1 MLAGLYIA
9 APILIV
15 IIKNISDKWA
25 KYWICGLFVFTSII
39 PFIEKLNIRF
49 LSTIIS
55 SINGYM
61 DLQFFGG
68 WTLYFVL
75 GYYIGHT
82 EFSKKKVRAIYLCAG
97 TAFLFTVITTIGFY
111 KWYGEPMGI
120 LSYEYPNIVIF
131 GAGVFL
137 LFKEKISKISFTE
150 NCKKGVFSLSKLTF
164 GIYLIHVLVLRILYQ
179 VGFGISLFHPIIS
192 VPIVSLVTFIFAALI
207 IWTIRKIP
215 VIGSYLA

>member
-1 MLAGLYIA
+1 
-9 APILIV
+9 
-15 IIKNISDKWA
+15 
-25 KYWICGLFVFTSII
+25 
-39 PFIEKLNIRF
+39 
-49 LSTIIS
+49 
-55 SINGYM
+55 
-61 DLQFFGG
+61 
-68 WTLYFVL
+68 
-75 GYYIGHT
+75 
-82 EFSKKKVRAIYLCAG
+82 
-97 TAFLFTVITTIGFY
+97 
-111 KWYGEPMGI
+111 MGI

-150 NCKKGVFSLSKLTF
+150 NCKKRVFSLSKLTF

-207 IWTIRKIP
+207 IWIIRKIP